1 MGTVLPGMMLHA
13 VGLFVCSES
22 VVYVYNAGFVCCV
35 LYKNNFLVYNF
46 CFSQL
51 FMATLKRQS
60 NGLLYSN
67 TVIGILAVDGW
78 TVIFGTARRGP
89 TEAPPRCTKC
99 NSWPVNWQC
108 TNLESFGVAL

>member
-1 MGTVLPGMMLHA
+1 MLW
-13 VGLFVCSES
+13 
-22 VVYVYNAGFVCCV
+22 VYSCV
-35 LYKNNFLVYNF
+35 LYTMLGLFAVSCTRIIFLYNF

-89 TEAPPRCTKC
+89 TEAPPHCTKC